1 MDSFETLM
9 QRERISVERFV
20 RFRLQSQADADDV
33 LQETWISA
41 YQNFDKLKNPDAFRA
56 WILSIARNKCTD
68 YFRRK
73 SAQLE
78 IPIDELHENRLVTG
92 VRGLAVRSVVEET
105 LEKLGDKDRQILYL
119 YFWKELPQAE
129 IAKRLNIPLGTV
141 KSRLHNARE
150 SFRKAYP
157 MPHPAK
163 GALPMKKLQIGR
175 AHV

>member
-92 VRGLAVRSVVEET
+92 VRGLAVRSKRWRSSAT
-105 LEKLGDKDRQILYL
+105 RIDRSSIS
-119 YFWKELPQAE
+119 
-129 IAKRLNIPLGTV
+129 T
-141 KSRLHNARE
+141 S
-150 SFRKAYP
+150 
-157 MPHPAK
+157 
-163 GALPMKKLQIGR
+163 GR
-175 AHV
+175 SCRRRRSPSG